1 MLVKELAS
9 EAYSVEAYVLA
20 KGICELP
27 VSTVLPAAF
36 FMVLWPL
43 VGLPWAALPLAY
55 AVSLLISWT
64 SSSLAVLVSAAVF
77 DESRTM
83 VVMILV
89 LSTFLSARFDL
100 IAALRGSLL
109 LLFDRQSLYSLTQSL
124 CDSTLPFLIIFLT
137 PHSPPPPVFV
147 MCSGG
152 FFLDLTAQPA
162 YISWM
167 RFSSFWY
174 YAMGLSTFLSGR
186 LI

>member
-1 MLVKELAS
+1 VLVKELAS
-9 EAYSVEAYVLA
+9 EAYSVEAYFLA

-124 CDSTLPFLIIFLT
+124 CDSTLPLPHYL
-137 PHSPPPPVFV
+137 PHSSLSPSSSVRDVLGWLLPGLDRTAGVHLLDALLELLVLRHGAQYVFI
-147 MCSGG
+147 G
-152 FFLDLTAQPA
+152 
-162 YISWM
+162 
-167 RFSSFWY
+167 SF
-174 YAMGLSTFLSGR
+174 
-186 LI
+186 